1 MNNRIVLSSCAAA
14 MLSLGVAGA
23 QTQSQTP
30 TQSPVQGSTQGIT
43 GQQRPTTGTQSTSTW
58 TGCVMRAADYTQAH
72 AGTNAGSSEFVLSS
86 AMMGAGTRSSAE
98 ASGRA
103 GDASAGVSGSTTTGG
118 GAVGTSG
125 SGNADAGVS
134 GGVTAGGN
142 ATDQAGSRPG
152 ATVGGES
159 TTASGNAGSS
169 SNAGNTSSAGSAG
182 NSSSAGATANSN
194 TGATGSD
201 RATSRS
207 SASTTAGSAYG
218 LTASGT
224 ELAQHV
230 GKRVEIVGSIEGGAN
245 AATGSVGTSGRTSG
259 DAMQRI
265 NVTSVRVVPGN
276 CQ

>member
-58 TGCVMRAADYTQAH
+58 TGCVMRASDYTQAH
-72 AGTNAGSSEFVLSS
+72 AGTNVGSSEFVLSS

-103 GDASAGVSGSTTTGG
+103 GDASAGVSGSTTTGS

-125 SGNADAGVS
+125 SGHADAGVS

-152 ATVGGES
+152 ATVGGDS
-159 TTASGNAGSS
+159 TTSANAGSS
-169 SNAGNTSSAGSAG
+169 SAGNTSSAGTAG

-201 RATSRS
+201 RATSGS

-245 AATGSVGTSGRTSG
+245 AARGSVGTSGRTSG